1 MSDLAVLQERLEG
14 YIQEKG
20 LKSTR
25 QRDVIL
31 RVFAG
36 SADHVSIQELLERV
50 QGDMAGVGYATVYR
64 TMKLFV
70 EAGIAHER
78 HFDDGQTRYEPVA
91 QGHDHHDHLICRD
104 CGHIFEFDDPVIE
117 DRQSAMAAAH
127 GLTIVAHRHDIWGSC
142 VNRATCPR
150 MRREA

>member
-36 SADHVSIQELLERV
+36 STDHVSIQELLERV

-127 GLTIVAHRHDIWGSC
+127 GLAIVAHRHDIWGSC
-142 VNRATCPR
+142 LNRATCPR

>member
-1 MSDLAVLQERLEG
+1 
-14 YIQEKG
+14 
-20 LKSTR
+20 
-25 QRDVIL
+25 VIL

-36 SADHVSIQELLERV
+36 STDHVSIQELLERV

-127 GLTIVAHRHDIWGSC
+127 GLAIVAHRHDIWGSC
-142 VNRATCPR
+142 LNRATCPR

>member
-1 MSDLAVLQERLEG
+1 MADLVSLQERLEA
-14 YIQEKG
+14 YIRKEG

-36 SADHVSIQELLERV
+36 SPDHVSIHELLERV

-64 TMKLFV
+64 TMKLLV

-78 HFDDGQTRYEPVA
+78 HFDDGQTRYEPVVL
-91 QGHDHHDHLICRD
+91 GHDHHDHLICKT
-104 CGHIFEFDDPVIE
+104 CGHIFEFDDPLIE
-117 DRQSAMAAAH
+117 QRQAAMAAEH
-127 GLTIVAHRHDIWGSC
+127 GLRIVSHRHDIWGECTVGPS
-142 VNRATCPR
+142 CPR
-150 MRREA
+150 LQHRR

>member
-50 QGDMAGVGYATVYR
+50 QGDMSSVGYATVYR

-142 VNRATCPR
+142 VSRATCPR